1 MRITATRRLQYAIGH
16 RVFRHESKCRHLH
29 GHNFVFFL
37 TAESTVADGAAGLDV
52 QGRVID
58 FGSLKEKLGSWLE
71 RAWDHGVVLFSEDGE
86 AVAAVRMVSGQKVFL
101 LPWNPTAENLGRY
114 LLEVVGPQVLPR
126 TVRLTKVVVW
136 ETENGIATVEEGE

>member
-1 MRITATRRLQYAIGH
+1 MKITATRRLQYAIGH

-37 TAESTVADGAAGLDV
+37 TAESVVDVGPDGLDP

-58 FGSLKEKLGSWLE
+58 FGALKEGIGAWLE
-71 RAWDHGVVLFSEDGE
+71 RAWDHGVVLFDQDDE
-86 AVAAVRMVSGQKVFL
+86 AIAAVRMVSGQKLFL

-114 LLEVVGPQVLPR
+114 LLQHVGPATLPK

-136 ETENGIATVEEGE
+136 ETENGIAEVSE